1 MAAGLGVNMCADLWS
16 FALSTYARPGVEAA
30 CLRLQQQGADVCLL
44 LCGAWLEQRAVTA
57 TAERMQALKQIAR
70 PWQAQVIEPLRHVRT
85 QWRGMAQQDEDL
97 AGLRER
103 VKALE
108 LDAERQL
115 LTRLQTLAQA
125 WPTGEPMDP
134 GFWLEGL
141 AAEDAANLDHDAL
154 QQLRVVATST

>member
-1 MAAGLGVNMCADLWS
+1 LAAGLGVNMCADLWS

-97 AGLRER
+97 ASLRER

-134 GFWLEGL
+134 GLWLEGL

>member
-125 WPTGEPMDP
+125 WPTGESMDP
-134 GFWLEGL
+134 GLWLEGL
-141 AAEDAANLDHDAL
+141 AAEDAANLDHGAL
-154 QQLRVVATST
+154 HQLRPVATST